1 MVAAPFKGVSATYA
15 TVASAG
21 AHLSSLGMSLEGK
34 MPPLD
39 QLFYGFIAFAAWQPP
54 VRVSRVPVTGLGM
67 SLGGHPATTG
77 SIEGTCGM

>member
-15 TVASAG
+15 IVASAG

-39 QLFYGFIAFAAWQPP
+39 QLFHGFIDPAFPMARRGRV
-54 VRVSRVPVTGLGM
+54 VRVALV
-67 SLGGHPATTG
+67 SLGIAILIRITLLGARAA
-77 SIEGTCGM
+77 